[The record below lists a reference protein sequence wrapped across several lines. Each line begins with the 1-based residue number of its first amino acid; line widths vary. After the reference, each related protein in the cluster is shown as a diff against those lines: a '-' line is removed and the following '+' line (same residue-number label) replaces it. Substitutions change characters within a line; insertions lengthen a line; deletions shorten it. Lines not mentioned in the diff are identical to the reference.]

1 MAVNMATVT
10 KAGSWLRPFY
20 VPAILLVLWDL
31 LSRVNDSFRYAFVP
45 VREISTGLL
54 EILTNGQ
61 LLENLLASL
70 QTTCLGLVIGS
81 LAGLLV
87 GSLMA
92 VSRVADDIV
101 SPLFNAWRPVPTLGF
116 IPLVVLWFGS
126 GELSKMVIVVLA
138 AFEPMVLNTYEG
150 LLASETKHREVG
162 EIFRFNRWQLFTTVQ
177 LPAAVPMIVTGVLHA
192 LGFAWIATIGC
203 ELLFT
208 VGPGLGGMMEHA
220 QMAGR
225 MDIIILCVVSIGL
238 VGLAM
243 NLGLERL
250 ARRLLRW
257 RNA

>member
-1 MAVNMATVT
+1 MTTRA
-10 KAGSWLRPFY
+10 KAFHWLKPFY
-20 VPAILLVLWDL
+20 LPVLLIVAWDI
-31 LSRVNDSFRYAFVP
+31 LSRLDASFRYAFVP

-70 QTTCLGLVIGS
+70 QTTVIGLVIGS
-81 LAGLLV
+81 ILGLLL
-87 GSLMA
+87 GSLMG
-92 VSRVADDIV
+92 VSRIAHDIV

-116 IPLVVLWFGS
+116 IPLVALWFGS
-126 GELSKMVIVVLA
+126 GELSKVVIVVLA

-150 LLASETKHREVG
+150 LRDSDSKHREVG
-162 EIFRFNRWQLFTTVQ
+162 EIFRFNRRQLFFSVQ
-177 LPAAVPMIVTGVLHA
+177 LPSALPMIITGFLHA

-208 VGPGLGGMMEHA
+208 VGPGLGGLMEHA

-225 MDIIILCVVSIGL
+225 MDIIILCVVSIGV
-238 VGLAM
+238 VGLLM
-243 NLGLERL
+243 NLGVEWV

>member
-1 MAVNMATVT
+1 MASFT
-10 KAGSWLRPFY
+10 KANYWLRPFY
-20 VPAILLVLWDL
+20 VPALLLVAWEL
-31 LSRVNDSFRYAFVP
+31 LSRVSVSFRYAFVP
-45 VREISTGLL
+45 VREISTGLF

-70 QTTCLGLVIGS
+70 QTTVIGLVIGS
-81 LAGLLV
+81 MLGLLL
-87 GSLMA
+87 GSLMG
-92 VSRVADDIV
+92 VSRIAHDII

-116 IPLVVLWFGS
+116 IPLIALWFGS
-126 GELSKMVIVVLA
+126 GELSKIVIVVLA

-150 LLASETKHREVG
+150 LRDSDSKHREVG
-162 EIFRFNRWQLFTTVQ
+162 ALFQFNRRQLFFSVQ
-177 LPAAVPMIVTGVLHA
+177 LPSALPMIVTGVLHA

-208 VGPGLGGMMEHA
+208 VGPGLGGLMEHA

-225 MDIIILCVVSIGL
+225 MDIIILCVASIGV
-238 VGLAM
+238 VGLVM
-243 NLGLERL
+243 NLLVEWA